1 MTLVYPV
8 VISTTFYNK
17 KLVLKNNKLRY
28 KYFFKLLFNLE
39 SIINKCNRL
48 YITEKK
54 TLKTQSN
61 MICKSMFSKKK
72 NERKLVSICKQKWKS
87 IFDIIRTIK
96 TSYFSS
102 FLIMLLSVFY
112 KIYKNSNFLNEVVF
126 SSW

>member
-72 NERKLVSICKQKWKS
+72 KRKEIGKHL
-87 IFDIIRTIK
+87 
-96 TSYFSS
+96 
-102 FLIMLLSVFY
+102 
-112 KIYKNSNFLNEVVF
+112 
-126 SSW
+126 